1 MQKVLSL
8 ILTLMGAGL
17 AFIILLYVASVVIP
31 IFLILLCAG
40 VLWVRYR
47 QRKAVRLFAARQEKN
62 RNEGEVIDA
71 EYEVI
76 DNKND

>member
-1 MQKVLSL
+1 MQKFLSL

-31 IFLILLCAG
+31 VFLVLLCAG
-40 VLWVRYR
+40 ILWVRYR
-47 QRKAVRLFAARQEKN
+47 QHKAARLFAARRETKGN
-62 RNEGEVIDA
+62 KEDVIDV

-76 DNKND
+76 DNK